1 MIDRDEGGDPAC
13 WAHLELAGAGTPEA
27 ASLEVDDAVLAA
39 LARGAGDG
47 IIVADR
53 DGRIV
58 FWNAA
63 AERIFGWSAAD
74 AVGTSLDLIIPE
86 RHRGAHWAGYA
97 KVMETGQ
104 TRYGTDLLQVPAVT
118 ERGERISIAFTVSL
132 LADPVSGAVRGIA
145 AIVRDDTAR
154 RAELRE
160 LRERISALEAGGAG
174 ATTG

>member
-1 MIDRDEGGDPAC
+1 MVDRDEGGDPAC
-13 WAHLELAGAGTPEA
+13 WAHLDLAGAGTPEA
-27 ASLEVDDAVLAA
+27 ASLVVDDAVLAA
-39 LARGAGDG
+39 VVRGAGDG
-47 IIVADR
+47 IVIADSE
-53 DGRIV
+53 GRIV

-86 RHRGAHWAGYA
+86 RNRAAHWAGYT

-118 ERGERISIAFTVSL
+118 ESGQRISIAFTVSL
-132 LADPVSGAVRGIA
+132 LLDPVSGAVTGIT

-160 LRERISALEAGGAG
+160 LRERITALEASAEPS
-174 ATTG
+174 

>member
-1 MIDRDEGGDPAC
+1 MVDRDEGGDPAC
-13 WAHLELAGAGTPEA
+13 WAHLGLAGAGTPEA
-27 ASLEVDDAVLAA
+27 ASLVVDDAVLAA
-39 LARGAGDG
+39 VARGAGDG
-47 IIVADR
+47 IVIADSE
-53 DGRIV
+53 GRIV

-86 RHRGAHWAGYA
+86 RNRSAHWAGYT

-118 ERGERISIAFTVSL
+118 ESGQRISIAFTVSL
-132 LADPVSGAVRGIA
+132 LLDPASGAVTGIT

-160 LRERISALEAGGAG
+160 LRERITALEASAEPS
-174 ATTG
+174 